1 MRLLLLLPV
10 LALKTGLY
18 TIFKKDNLNQEN
30 MKIKLLF
37 IALLFIGNSIAQVN
51 NFTTDFLKDQSFI
64 ENKGQYDNRNWDKKS
79 PILYA
84 YSQNPFYVF
93 FSKRGVTYR
102 IDKTIKD
109 SEWKRGD
116 DPHKKRSIQS
126 ELVDIKWIGANDN
139 VEVIAEA
146 QVPHYYSFAQKN
158 EDESMGNLNNVKG
171 FQKITYKNIYDFT
184 DIEYIIHADG
194 GIKYNIIL
202 HPGADP
208 SKIQLEY
215 NRKQGGKKREET
227 QLFINASGQLEI
239 NSSLGQI
246 IEHAPITHYASNT
259 NEQINSSYAFENNR
273 LSFVLGNYD
282 NSKTIVID
290 PWIISPNFTTSTA
303 VWEVETDA
311 AGNIYAIGGETPME
325 LKKYNTAGVLQWTYV
340 TPWDTST
347 VWLGTLATDA
357 LGNSYITS
365 GTSPEIERINPAGGM
380 VWHNDASSSLTASSE
395 FWSIAFNCDMTKL
408 IVGGT
413 KVEFV
418 SLFEQIYYA
427 AIFDIDINN
436 GNILNEQLTSPVN
449 INNDG
454 TTFDLPTPIEV
465 RSISSSKNARYI
477 YLTHEHVGAI
487 NQEFGSCP
495 DGDIVFELP
504 NQDPLSYKCE
514 NYLPSTQN
522 GGGLKA
528 LVANDNYFYTHAGNE
543 LRQWSLIDGSLINT
557 VPITGGD
564 VTNVFFGGGIV
575 VHNSGLAVDN
585 CGNVYAGSK
594 DRVIKFDQNLNII
607 ATAMVNFNVYDV
619 SVNSNGEIIA
629 CGAQQNNQATNR
641 NGRIESINLNA
652 CNQFSLVCCDANVCV
667 PEPMCQSDPPVNL
680 IPSTPGGTW
689 SGTGVDNN
697 GVFNPSIAGYGLH
710 YITYTLPCGTGTIP
724 ILVSACTPL
733 EVCIE
738 TNGNLTVSNG
748 VNPVWYQWVEETSTP
763 ITNQTQ
769 CEDCGNIWNAGL
781 PPFIPA
787 SCMNSSLQTVTSCVT
802 PASWVEFGS
811 GNTVTPPAG
820 SNEIQVTDLSGNSLT
835 FFISNLAECTAS
847 PCPTLTF
854 ATSAQ
859 TNVSC
864 FGGNNGAAT
873 VTASGGTGPYTYTWT
888 PGALSGATQS
898 NLSAGTY
905 IVSVTDFNN
914 CPGSTTVTITQP
926 ATAVTVSASS
936 VAATC
941 GSNNGSATANAS
953 GGTGTITYSW
963 SPGGGTTPTITNLSS
978 GTYTV
983 TVTDANGCTAT
994 ASTSV
999 GSAGGPTLT
1008 LSNSSNVSCNGLSD
1022 GSATVA
1028 GSGGTG
1034 TLTYNWMP
1042 GNLSGATQ
1050 NALSAA
1056 TYTVTVTDGSGCS
1069 NTLTV
1074 TISEP
1079 PALVASAGTI
1089 NAANCGST
1097 DGSASVNA
1105 SGGTGTLTY
1114 TWTPNVSTTASATNI
1129 AAGSYSVVVAD
1140 ANGCS
1145 QTVNFI
1151 VSSIGGPTVAV
1162 TDVEGVSCLGD
1173 TDGTATAVATGG
1185 NPPFTYQWTPTGG
1198 TNATAT
1204 GLSAGNYSVLVTDDL
1219 GCIGTAD
1226 VTIAAP
1232 TAISITETITD
1243 AGCGTSDGQIAAN
1256 ASGGT
1261 GTFTYLWTP
1270 GGQTTS
1276 TITGLAGGNYSVT
1289 ATDANGCTATENYV
1303 VNVSGELDITVIP
1316 EFATI
1321 NQGETVQ
1328 IVASGATT
1336 YSWTP
1341 TNGLSCTDCPNPI
1354 ASPSLTT
1361 TYIVTGTDGSG
1372 CTGTATV
1379 TIFVTQVCGEL
1390 FIPTVFSPNENG
1402 PSINN
1407 TLCVMGNCIAELN
1420 YAVFN
1425 RWGEKVFETTD
1436 PESCW
1441 DGTYKGQPVN
1451 SGVYAYKIYAK
1462 LFDNTVIEESGNLT
1476 VVR

>member
-1 MRLLLLLPV
+1 
-10 LALKTGLY
+10 
-18 TIFKKDNLNQEN
+18 

-37 IALLFIGNSIAQVN
+37 IAILFIGNSIAQVN

-64 ENKGQYDNRNWDKKS
+64 ENKGQYDNRNWDRQS

-93 FSKRGVTYR
+93 FSKSGVTYR
-102 IDKTIKD
+102 IDKTVKD

-126 ELVDIKWIGANDN
+126 ELIDVKWIGANEN

-146 QVPHYYSFAQKN
+146 QVPHYCSFAQKN
-158 EDESMGNLNNVKG
+158 EDESMGNVNNVKG
-171 FQKITYKNIYDFT
+171 FQKIIYKNIYDFT
-184 DIEYIIHADG
+184 DIEYIIHSNG

-215 NRKQGGKKREET
+215 KRKQGGKKREET
-227 QLFINASGQLEI
+227 QLFINGSGQLEI

-246 IEHAPITHYASNT
+246 IEHAPITHYASNS

-273 LSFVLGNYD
+273 LSFVLDNYD

-290 PWIISPNFTTSTA
+290 PWIISPNFTTSSA

-325 LKKYNTAGVLQWTYV
+325 LKKYNAAGVLQWTYT
-340 TPWDTST
+340 TPWDTSN

-357 LGNSYITS
+357 LGNSYVTS
-365 GTSPEIERINPAGGM
+365 GVTANMHKVSTAGAL
-380 VWHNDASSSLTASSE
+380 VWTTTLSGGLQYNSE
-395 FWSIAFNCDMTKL
+395 WWSITFNCDQTKL

-413 KVEFV
+413 WVNGIISFDFYAGI
-418 SLFEQIYYA
+418 FE
-427 AIFDIDINN
+427 INTTTGAVLN
-436 GNILNEQLTSPVN
+436 DQVLDYTNIGGFGSTPV
-449 INNDG
+449 
-454 TTFDLPTPIEV
+454 EV
-465 RSISSSKNARYI
+465 RSIASSKDAKYVF
-477 YLTHEHVGAI
+477 LTHQEVGAI
-487 NQEFGSCP
+487 NQNLGLCP
-495 DGDIVFELP
+495 TDQSIYQVP
-504 NQDPLSYKCE
+504 NQDVLGYKCE
-514 NYLPSTQN
+514 NYLPATQN

-528 LVANDNYFYTHAGNE
+528 IIANENFFYTHAGNE
-543 LRQWSLIDGSLINT
+543 IRRWDLATGALLNT
-557 VPITGGD
+557 VPLPGGG
-564 VTNVFFGGGIV
+564 VTNIFGGGIA
-575 VHNSGLAVDN
+575 VHCSGLAVDN
-585 CGNVYAGSK
+585 CGNIYAGSK
-594 DRVIKFDQNLNII
+594 DRVVKFDPNLNILQS
-607 ATAMVNFNVYDV
+607 ATTTFNVYDV
-619 SVNSNGEIIA
+619 SVNANGEVIA
-629 CGAQQNNQATNR
+629 CGAQQNNQSTNR
-641 NGRIESINLNA
+641 NGRIESINMSA
-652 CNQFSLVCCDANVCV
+652 CAQFTLVCCDANICPV
-667 PEPMCQSDPPVNL
+667 EPICTTDSPVTL
-680 IPSTPGGTW
+680 QASSPGGTW
-689 SGTGVDNN
+689 SISPATSGFNTATGVL
-697 GVFNPSIAGYGLH
+697 NPSVASPGTYT
-710 YITYTLPCGTGTIP
+710 ITYTLACGSESIVVT
-724 ILVSACTPL
+724 VSQCSVLT
-733 EVCIE
+733 VCEE
-738 TNGNLTVSNG
+738 TNGNLTVSGGQATYTWQN
-748 VNPVWYQWVEETSTP
+748 WQQTTTTS
-763 ITNQTQ
+763 N
-769 CEDCGNIWNAGL
+769 D
-781 PPFIPA
+781 
-787 SCMNSSLQTVTSCVT
+787 CVT
-802 PASWVEFGS
+802 CGGVVFFGICSVPLPCSITTNGWVTFATGT
-811 GNTVTPPAG
+811 TVTPPAG
-820 SNEIQVTDLSGNSLT
+820 ATSIQIIDGTG
-835 FFISNLAECTAS
+835 AS
-847 PCPTLTF
+847 IIIDPNTVIACGTTPPCPTLTF

-864 FGGNNGAAT
+864 FSGNNGAAT

-888 PGALSGATQS
+888 PGSLNGGTQS
-898 NLSAGTY
+898 NLTAGTY
-905 IVSVTDFNN
+905 TVNVTDFNN
-914 CPGSTTVTITQP
+914 CPGTTTVTITQP
-926 ATAVTVSASS
+926 ASAVSVSASS
-936 VAATC
+936 VDATC

-963 SPGGGTTPTITNLSS
+963 SPGGGTTPTISNLSS

-994 ASTSV
+994 ANTSV
-999 GSAGGPTLT
+999 GSAGGPTIT
-1008 LSNSSNVSCNGLSD
+1008 LFSSNDVTCNGLSN
-1022 GSATVA
+1022 GSATVS

-1050 NALSAA
+1050 NGLAAA

-1069 NTLTV
+1069 NTLTL
-1074 TISEP
+1074 TINEP
-1079 PALVASAGTI
+1079 TAVVAAPGTI
-1089 NAANCGST
+1089 TAANCGST

-1114 TWTPNVSTTASATNI
+1114 TWTPNVSTTASANNI
-1129 AAGSYSVVVAD
+1129 AAGAYSVVVAD

-1151 VSSIGGPTVAV
+1151 VTSIGGPTVTLSNVA
-1162 TDVEGVSCLGD
+1162 GVSCPGD
-1173 TDGTATAVATGG
+1173 TDGAATAVATGG

-1198 TNATAT
+1198 ANATAT

-1276 TITGLAGGNYSVT
+1276 TISGLAGGNYSVT

-1361 TYIVTGTDGSG
+1361 TYIVTGTDGAG
-1372 CTGTATV
+1372 CSGTATV

-1407 TLCVMGNCIAELN
+1407 TLCVMGNCISELQ

-1451 SGVYAYKIYAK
+1451 SGVYAYKLYAK
-1462 LFDNTVIEESGNLT
+1462 LFDNTVVEESGNLT

>member
-1 MRLLLLLPV
+1 
-10 LALKTGLY
+10 
-18 TIFKKDNLNQEN
+18 
-30 MKIKLLF
+30 
-37 IALLFIGNSIAQVN
+37 
-51 NFTTDFLKDQSFI
+51 
-64 ENKGQYDNRNWDKKS
+64 
-79 PILYA
+79 
-84 YSQNPFYVF
+84 
-93 FSKRGVTYR
+93 
-102 IDKTIKD
+102 
-109 SEWKRGD
+109 
-116 DPHKKRSIQS
+116 
-126 ELVDIKWIGANDN
+126 
-139 VEVIAEA
+139 
-146 QVPHYYSFAQKN
+146 
-158 EDESMGNLNNVKG
+158 
-171 FQKITYKNIYDFT
+171 
-184 DIEYIIHADG
+184 
-194 GIKYNIIL
+194 
-202 HPGADP
+202 
-208 SKIQLEY
+208 
-215 NRKQGGKKREET
+215 
-227 QLFINASGQLEI
+227 
-239 NSSLGQI
+239 
-246 IEHAPITHYASNT
+246 
-259 NEQINSSYAFENNR
+259 
-273 LSFVLGNYD
+273 
-282 NSKTIVID
+282 
-290 PWIISPNFTTSTA
+290 
-303 VWEVETDA
+303 
-311 AGNIYAIGGETPME
+311 ME

-340 TPWDTST
+340 TPWDTSN

-357 LGNSYITS
+357 LGNSYVTS
-365 GTSPEIERINPAGGM
+365 GVTANMHKVSTTGALVWTTTLSGGLQF
-380 VWHNDASSSLTASSE
+380 NSE
-395 FWSIAFNCDMTKL
+395 WWSITFNCDQTKL

-413 KVEFV
+413 WVDGIF
-418 SLFEQIYYA
+418 SFDFYAGIFE
-427 AIFDIDINN
+427 INTATGAVLN
-436 GNILNEQLTSPVN
+436 DQVLDYTNIGGFGSTPV
-449 INNDG
+449 
-454 TTFDLPTPIEV
+454 EV
-465 RSISSSKNARYI
+465 RSIASSKNAKYVFQ
-477 YLTHEHVGAI
+477 THRDVGAI
-487 NQEFGSCP
+487 NQNLGACP
-495 DGDIVFELP
+495 TDEPVYQVS
-504 NQDPLSYKCE
+504 NQNTLGYKCE
-514 NYLPSTQN
+514 NYLPATQN

-528 LVANDNYFYTHAGNE
+528 IIANENYFYTHAGNQIRRWD
-543 LRQWSLIDGSLINT
+543 LATGALINT
-557 VPITGGD
+557 VTLPGGG
-564 VTNVFFGGGIV
+564 VTNIAFGGGIA
-575 VHNSGLAVDN
+575 VHCSGLAVDQ

-594 DRVIKFDQNLNII
+594 DRVVKFDQNLAILQE
-607 ATAMVNFNVYDV
+607 APTTFNVYDV
-619 SVNSNGEIIA
+619 SVNSNGEVIA
-629 CGAQQNNQATNR
+629 CGAQQNNQSTNR
-641 NGRIESINLNA
+641 NGRIESINMSA
-652 CNQFSLVCCDANVCV
+652 CSQFTLVCCDANIC
-667 PEPMCQSDPPVNL
+667 PVESL
-680 IPSTPGGTW
+680 CTTDSPLTLQPSSSGGTW
-689 SGTGVDNN
+689 SISPATSGFNSSTGVL
-697 GVFNPSIAGYGLH
+697 NPSTTTPGTYT
-710 YITYTLPCGTGTIP
+710 ITYTLPCGSESITVT
-724 ILVSACTPL
+724 VSECSVL
-733 EVCIE
+733 SVCE
-738 TNGNLTVSNG
+738 EANGDLTVSGGQATYTWQNWQETTTTSNDCATCGGTIFFGLCSVPLPCTITTNG
-748 VNPVWYQWVEETSTP
+748 WVTFAT
-763 ITNQTQ
+763 
-769 CEDCGNIWNAGL
+769 
-781 PPFIPA
+781 
-787 SCMNSSLQTVTSCVT
+787 
-802 PASWVEFGS
+802 GS
-811 GNTVTPPAG
+811 TVTPPAG
-820 SNEIQVTDLSGNSLT
+820 ATSIQIIDGTGASITIDPNAVL
-835 FFISNLAECTAS
+835 ECGTNP

-898 NLSAGTY
+898 NLTAGTY
-905 IVSVTDFNN
+905 TVNVTDFNN

-926 ATAVTVSASS
+926 ATALTVSASS

-963 SPGGGTTPTITNLSS
+963 SPGGGTTPTISNLSS
-978 GTYTV
+978 ETYAV

-994 ASTSV
+994 ANTSV

-1056 TYTVTVTDGSGCS
+1056 TYTVTVTDVSGCS

-1079 PALVASAGTI
+1079 PALVAGAGTI
-1089 NAANCGST
+1089 SAANCGAA
-1097 DGSASVNA
+1097 DGSASVTA

-1145 QTVNFI
+1145 QTVNL
-1151 VSSIGGPTVAV
+1151 VVPSIGGPTVTV

-1173 TDGTATAVATGG
+1173 NDGTATAVATGG
-1185 NPPFTYQWTPTGG
+1185 NPPFIYQWTPTGG
-1198 TNATAT
+1198 ANATAT

-1226 VTIAAP
+1226 VTISSPA
-1232 TAISITETITD
+1232 AISVTGIVTD

-1407 TLCVMGNCIAELN
+1407 TLCVMGNCISELN

-1436 PESCW
+1436 PEACW

>member
-1 MRLLLLLPV
+1 MN
-10 LALKTGLY
+10 

-30 MKIKLLF
+30 MKIKLFF
-37 IALLFIGNSIAQVN
+37 IALLFIGNSIAQAN
-51 NFTTDFLKDQSFI
+51 NFTTNFLKDQSFI
-64 ENKGQYDNRNWDKKS
+64 ENKGQYDNRNWDRQS
-79 PILYA
+79 PVLYA

-93 FSKRGVTYR
+93 FSKSGVTYR

-171 FQKITYKNIYDFT
+171 FQKIIYKNIYDFT

-215 NRKQGGKKREET
+215 KHKQGGKKREET

-246 IEHAPITHYASNT
+246 IEHAPLTHYLSNT

-273 LSFVLGNYD
+273 LSFVLENYD

-290 PWIISPNFTTSTA
+290 PWIISPNFTTSSA
-303 VWEVETDA
+303 VWEVESDA

-325 LKKYNTAGVLQWTYV
+325 LKKYNSAGVLQWTYV
-340 TPWDTST
+340 TPWDTSN

-357 LGNSYITS
+357 LGNSYVTS
-365 GTSPEIERINPAGGM
+365 GVTANMHKVSTAGAL
-380 VWHNDASSSLTASSE
+380 VWTTTLSGGLQFNSE
-395 FWSIAFNCDMTKL
+395 WWSITFNCDQTKL

-413 KVEFV
+413 WVDGILSFDFYAGI
-418 SLFEQIYYA
+418 FE
-427 AIFDIDINN
+427 INTATGAVLN
-436 GNILNEQLTSPVN
+436 DQVLDYTNIGGFGSTPV
-449 INNDG
+449 
-454 TTFDLPTPIEV
+454 EV
-465 RSISSSKNARYI
+465 RSIASSKDAKYVF
-477 YLTHEHVGAI
+477 LTHQEVGAI
-487 NQEFGSCP
+487 NQNLGLCP
-495 DGDIVFELP
+495 TDQSIYQVP
-504 NQDPLSYKCE
+504 NQDVLGYKCE
-514 NYLPSTQN
+514 NYLPATQN

-528 LVANDNYFYTHAGNE
+528 IIANENFFYTHAGNE
-543 LRQWSLIDGSLINT
+543 IRRWDLATGALLNT
-557 VPITGGD
+557 VPLPGGD
-564 VTNVFFGGGIV
+564 VTNIAFGGGIA
-575 VHNSGLAVDN
+575 VHCSGLAVDN

-594 DRVIKFDQNLNII
+594 DRVVKFDPTLNILQQ
-607 ATAMVNFNVYDV
+607 ANTTFNVYDV
-619 SVNSNGEIIA
+619 SVNSNGEVIA
-629 CGAQQNNQATNR
+629 CGAQQNNQSTNR
-641 NGRIESINLNA
+641 NGRIESINMSA
-652 CNQFSLVCCDANVCV
+652 CAQFTLVCCDANICPVAPLCSND
-667 PEPMCQSDPPVNL
+667 PATPM
-680 IPSTPGGTW
+680 IPSSPGGTW
-689 SGTGVDNN
+689 SISPATAGFNTSTGVLT
-697 GVFNPSIAGYGLH
+697 PSIAGAGTYT
-710 YITYTLPCGTGTIP
+710 ITYTLACGSESITVIVSPC
-724 ILVSACTPL
+724 LSL
-733 EVCIE
+733 DVCVE
-738 TNGNLTVSNG
+738 ANGDLTVSNG
-748 VNPVWYQWVEETSTP
+748 VAAYTWNQWIAATSTP
-763 ITNQTQ
+763 ITNQAQ
-769 CEDCGNIWNAGL
+769 CEACGFTWFAGIPFVLPAQCQNAL
-781 PPFIPA
+781 LQQVTTCDSPA
-787 SCMNSSLQTVTSCVT
+787 GWQFFTTGT
-802 PASWVEFGS
+802 
-811 GNTVTPPAG
+811 TITPPGGATQM
-820 SNEIQVTDLSGNSLT
+820 QVTDAVGETTIVTLANLQACT
-835 FFISNLAECTAS
+835 SN
-847 PCPTLTF
+847 PCPTITL

-898 NLSAGTY
+898 NLTAGTY
-905 IVSVTDFNN
+905 TVNVTDVNN

-926 ATAVTVSASS
+926 ATALTVSASS
-936 VAATC
+936 VDATC

-963 SPGGGTTPTITNLSS
+963 APGGGTTPTITNLSS

-994 ASTSV
+994 ANTSV

-1008 LSNSSNVSCNGLSD
+1008 LSNSSNVSCNGLND

-1056 TYTVTVTDGSGCS
+1056 AYTVTVTDGSGCS

-1151 VSSIGGPTVAV
+1151 VSSIGGPTVTVAN
-1162 TDVEGVSCLGD
+1162 VEGVSCLGD
-1173 TDGTATAVATGG
+1173 SDGTATAVATGG
-1185 NPPFTYQWTPTGG
+1185 NAPFTYQWTPTGG
-1198 TNATAT
+1198 TAATAT

-1226 VTIAAP
+1226 VTISSPAAINV
-1232 TAISITETITD
+1232 TGIVTD
-1243 AGCGTSDGQIAAN
+1243 AGCGTNDGQIAAN

-1289 ATDANGCTATENYV
+1289 ATDGNGCTATENYV

-1407 TLCVMGNCIAELN
+1407 TLCVMGNCISELN
-1420 YAVFN
+1420 YTVFN

-1451 SGVYAYKIYAK
+1451 SGVYAYKLYAK